1 MAIEVECRADPSVT
15 EHLSNDLRM
24 HSLRPSHSLSPAFYL
39 FFSLLPPL
47 EDRVL
52 FGDERL
58 DRRSMIFRH
67 ACVDM
72 VGRFEVETVIDVTG

>member
-1 MAIEVECRADPSVT
+1 MAVEIERRADPSVT
-15 EHLSNDLRM
+15 EHLRNNFGM
-24 HSLRPSHSLSPAFYL
+24 HSLRPSHSLSPSFYL

-58 DRRSMIFRH
+58 DRCSMIFRH
-67 ACVDM
+67 TCVNV
-72 VGRFEVETVIDVTG
+72 VGRFEVHAVVDVTG